1 MNTEDNKQDK
11 TPPEH
16 RTMGENGK
24 KALPEISLTNLSS
37 FEGKKLPG
45 SPVLLQTQDYHTS
58 PFPEWEF
65 VVVTSMYLP
74 DPTTELKGQ
83 IRQLLDVWMQLS
95 DSTFQ

>member
-65 VVVTSMYLP
+65 VVVTSMHLP